1 MTAALLLSS
10 VAQADITDGKFT
22 TAQIWDV
29 QYWWNG
35 TTLNASNFNN
45 LYASVNYATQA
56 TSAARL
62 TDAQLA
68 DAAANGRYFAFF
80 NSTTNPGTYG
90 LALYESNGTLYKV
103 INNTGTF
110 SALGNGAIFYLG
122 NGSWGTVITPEAG
135 YTKGQSGTFTSM
147 DTSVSAADLTS
158 YTYTNTTPLTAGQTA
173 SSVAPTPNWTAVT
186 SSNITAVTPTSN
198 NSPAGETASKAVD
211 GTSSSKYLNFDRT
224 NSGFTITLNQ
234 GKVISGV
241 KFTTANDFEPRD
253 PTKFTLYG
261 SNDGRTWTEVTKDQ
275 STTLSSVSGRYTQ
288 TNLVSI
294 TNTNAYAYYFITFTS
309 IKAIDTYGSVAGC
322 QAALGTLAC
331 DSVQIGE
338 VTYYYDSN
346 NTTTSTAS
354 GTSIANPGTA
364 GAVSSMNTAPTV
376 VSTADGTPLVS
387 TSTSTGTTTTATTV
401 TRGTPVDV
409 TVVTDTR
416 DRQAKVLNINR
427 NTTVTTTTPVTTTV
441 VATTP
446 ITTTTVTTP
455 VTVTTYSDGSTTSA
469 EGTPVTTTSVAN
481 QVVTN
486 SSTVND
492 VQVASNDAQY
502 STRIDQ
508 MDQLNAI
515 NKRLINEN
523 LSDPLTRNK
532 VREGR
537 LISRANELTNATMY
551 IVGAGQ
557 RSTKSDGYNYK
568 NESYGLGADY
578 RVNTTTL
585 VGFKYVHNDV
595 NLMIADGGGTM
606 SKETFA
612 FYGAKT
618 IDNWIIKGDV
628 GYAQN
633 KFATNHATPGLNLN
647 NSAATKGVDYW
658 AAVRVYTPD
667 YKGLRPFVGAIHTR
681 TIRDYTVDHGDLL
694 SAVDYAGIRKEYG
707 TTMAGLRYEYD
718 FNRDWTVAGEVARTN
733 QWLSTGTISIMY
745 NTSSRSSM
753 LVKLVQ
759 QQQDGFYI
767 NQVQGHLKLN
777 F

>member
-1 MTAALLLSS
+1 MRIMKVLKKMLVAATLICGA
-10 VAQADITDGKFT
+10 AQAGITDGKFT

-29 QYWWNG
+29 QYYWSG
-35 TTLNASNFNN
+35 TTLNASGFNN

-56 TSAARL
+56 SSAARL
-62 TDAQLA
+62 TDAQIA

-122 NGSWGTVITPEAG
+122 NGMWGTVITPEAG
-135 YTKGQSGTFTSM
+135 YTKGQSGTFTGM
-147 DTSVSAADLTS
+147 DTSVSAADLTN

-173 SSVAPTPNWTAVT
+173 SSVN
-186 SSNITAVTPTSN
+186 
-198 NSPAGETASKAVD
+198 
-211 GTSSSKYLNFDRT
+211 SSSP
-224 NSGFTITLNQ
+224 TI
-234 GKVISGV
+234 
-241 KFTTANDFEPRD
+241 
-253 PTKFTLYG
+253 
-261 SNDGRTWTEVTKDQ
+261 
-275 STTLSSVSGRYTQ
+275 
-288 TNLVSI
+288 
-294 TNTNAYAYYFITFTS
+294 
-309 IKAIDTYGSVAGC
+309 
-322 QAALGTLAC
+322 
-331 DSVQIGE
+331 
-338 VTYYYDSN
+338 
-346 NTTTSTAS
+346 
-354 GTSIANPGTA
+354 
-364 GAVSSMNTAPTV
+364 
-376 VSTADGTPLVS
+376 VSTSAGTPLVS
-387 TSTSTGTTTTATTV
+387 TSSSTGTTTTATTV
-401 TRGTPVDV
+401 TIGTPVSS

-416 DRQAKVLNINR
+416 DRQPKVLNINR

-455 VTVTTYSDGSTTSA
+455 VTVTTYSDNTTTNTN
-469 EGTPVTTTSVAN
+469 GTPVTTTSVAN

-492 VQVASNDAQY
+492 VQIASNDTQY

-532 VREGR
+532 VRDGR
-537 LISRANELTNATMY
+537 LVSRANDATNTTMY

-568 NESYGLGADY
+568 NDSYGIGAEH
-578 RVNTTTL
+578 RVNPTTL

-595 NLMIADGGGTM
+595 NLMVDNGAGTM

-612 FYGAKT
+612 FYATKT
-618 IDNWIIKGDV
+618 IDNWIVKGDV
-628 GYAQN
+628 AYAQN

-681 TIRDYTVDHGDLL
+681 TIRDYAIDHGDFL

-718 FNRDWTVAGEVARTN
+718 FNRDWTVAGELARTN
-733 QWLSTGTISIMY
+733 QLLSTGTISIMY